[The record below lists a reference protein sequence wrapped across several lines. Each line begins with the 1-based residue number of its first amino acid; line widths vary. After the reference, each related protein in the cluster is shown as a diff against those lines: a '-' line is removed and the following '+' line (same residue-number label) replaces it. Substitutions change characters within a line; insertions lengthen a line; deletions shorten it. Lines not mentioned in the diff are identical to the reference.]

1 MWNRPHRGIIMKLFG
16 LAFATVALF
25 ALPSGARAQSLAENA
40 TAAGIT
46 LELARRATSNGTST
60 LNRAKKNLSG
70 QATANRDPFAPN
82 SNLGQPSP
90 GGYVPDGSLPAGY
103 GKTSL
108 GQSPG
113 IAAPP
118 PPPPPAPWLWRL
130 KGFVSQGRIL
140 MAVWQ
145 TPDGIWRSVKVG
157 EKIDDRSKIIS
168 IGAQRVVV
176 LVDGKKMGFSPW

>member
-1 MWNRPHRGIIMKLFG
+1 MKLFG
-16 LAFATVALF
+16 LAFAVVAL
-25 ALPSGARAQSLAENA
+25 LTLSSEARTQSLAENA

-46 LELARRATSNGTST
+46 VELARRATSNGPST
-60 LNRAKKNLSG
+60 LNRAKKALSG
-70 QATANRDPFAPN
+70 QATANRDPFAP
-82 SNLGQPSP
+82 SLPST
-90 GGYVPDGSLPAGY
+90 GGYAPDGALPASY
-103 GKTSL
+103 GKTGL

-113 IAAPP
+113 IAASPP
-118 PPPPPAPWLWRL
+118 PQPPAPWLWRL
-130 KGFVSQGRIL
+130 KGFVSKGRVL

-145 TPDGIWRSVKVG
+145 APDGVWRSIKVG